1 MHYNYAMLME
11 AFVACQTGQVFASL
25 GCLPQV
31 RQRFSTRV
39 VSETLMIFIG
49 SNGIALPWV
58 SSWVCSSR
66 SYQLEVE
73 RLL

>member
-11 AFVACQTGQVFASL
+11 AFVACQTGQVFAPL

-58 SSWVCSSR
+58 SLWVCSSR